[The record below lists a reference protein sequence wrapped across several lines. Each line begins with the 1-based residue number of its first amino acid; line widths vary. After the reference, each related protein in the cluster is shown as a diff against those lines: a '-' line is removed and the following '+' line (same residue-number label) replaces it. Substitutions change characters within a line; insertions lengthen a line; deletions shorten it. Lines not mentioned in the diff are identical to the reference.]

1 MSMQKASAAVTPH
14 PGYVRWMARLAIL
27 TLTLQLASFGHWSF
41 GPFHPGAQSL
51 GTHAAHCHGDNSA
64 CGGQPSFAG
73 TYVEQPI
80 TVTVTWVSLDL
91 AIETEETPSDAF
103 LPQSVRPP
111 QHA

>member
-1 MSMQKASAAVTPH
+1 MSMQKGSAAVTPH

-41 GPFHPGAQSL
+41 GPFHPGAQSP

-73 TYVEQPI
+73 TYIEQPL
-80 TVTVTWVSLDL
+80 TVTIPKTSHEVSLEAGPPPRGL
-91 AIETEETPSDAF
+91 N
-103 LPQSVRPP
+103 LPIPERPP
-111 QHA
+111 KSV